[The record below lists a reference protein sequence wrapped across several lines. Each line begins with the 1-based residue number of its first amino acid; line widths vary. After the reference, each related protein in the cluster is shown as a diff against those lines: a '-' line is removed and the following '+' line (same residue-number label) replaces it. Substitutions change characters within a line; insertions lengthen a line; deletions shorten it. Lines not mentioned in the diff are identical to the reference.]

1 MYELIGQCLCT
12 YLCVGVFGGACV
24 WMNICIV
31 VCMCMYVCGGLHVC
45 MWGHVCGVYLFVR
58 MFMWVHVCMC
68 DYEHVILVEAGMF
81 VLQYLEGA
89 CEYMSV
95 FVCVFEHVSSSLMC
109 VCLCQISCDFVQL
122 ISIPLFQC
130 INLYVYVTVPF

>member
-1 MYELIGQCLCT
+1 MDEYMYSGVHV
-12 YLCVGVFGGACV
+12 YVCVWWVACV
-24 WMNICIV
+24 
-31 VCMCMYVCGGLHVC
+31 HVGSC
-45 MWGHVCGVYLFVR
+45 MWCVFVR